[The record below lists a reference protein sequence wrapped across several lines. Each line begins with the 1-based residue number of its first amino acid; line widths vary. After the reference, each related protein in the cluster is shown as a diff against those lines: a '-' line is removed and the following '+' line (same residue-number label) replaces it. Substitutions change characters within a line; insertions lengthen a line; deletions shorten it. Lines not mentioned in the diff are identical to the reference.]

1 MPQGIFVGAAVLFG
15 ELMGAFNELSGH
27 GGGLGGWYA
36 ELLQGAGEGGLLGG
50 GHRAV

>member
-1 MPQGIFVGAAVLFG
+1 MPEGILISAAVLFG
-15 ELMGAFNELSGH
+15 ELMGAFIELSGH
-27 GGGLGGWYA
+27 GGGLSGWYA